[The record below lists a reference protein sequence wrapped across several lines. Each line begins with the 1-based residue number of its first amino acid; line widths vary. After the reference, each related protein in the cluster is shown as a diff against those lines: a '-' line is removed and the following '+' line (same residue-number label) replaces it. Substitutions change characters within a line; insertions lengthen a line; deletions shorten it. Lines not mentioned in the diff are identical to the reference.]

1 MCKANALPSISQASS
16 FCNFFSF
23 LGRGKVW
30 GFGPHLPVFKNYS
43 LLWSGVIF
51 GDSQGGPYMWCQGF
65 RVGLATCMS
74 SALSPVL
81 SVPVFVILGG
91 RRATPGCAW
100 GLLTV
105 QWPGLTPGDS
115 RGVDHAVWVIEPR
128 PSARNTCILPFGAI
142 FPAFFFNYLA
152 LVAHKKF

>member
-1 MCKANALPSISQASS
+1 MVPGIQ
-16 FCNFFSF
+16 
-23 LGRGKVW
+23 
-30 GFGPHLPVFKNYS
+30 
-43 LLWSGVIF
+43 SGVGHMHVKCLMPCTF
-51 GDSQGGPYMWCQGF
+51 CPCF
-65 RVGLATCMS
+65 CH
-74 SALSPVL
+74 
-81 SVPVFVILGG
+81 FGG

-105 QWPGLTPGDS
+105 QWTVLTPGDS

-142 FPAFFFNYLA
+142 FPAFFCNYLT